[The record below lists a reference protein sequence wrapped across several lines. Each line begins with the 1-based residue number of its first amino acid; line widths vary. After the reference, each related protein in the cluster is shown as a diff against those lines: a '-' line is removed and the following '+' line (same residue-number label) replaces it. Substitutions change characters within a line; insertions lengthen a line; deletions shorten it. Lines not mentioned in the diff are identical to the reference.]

1 MSPSISW
8 ISGEAARDIDSFK
21 AGHKIW
27 VTMTRVHREA
37 QPACGQP
44 EPGSPGPLA
53 EAFSQFALI
62 LGGAVVI
69 AVSLLTL
76 HNLTDHTV
84 FTLTVPGFLLGLAL
98 VVPYIMIGRP
108 ESGKRPA
115 ASLPDTRRTRS

>member
-1 MSPSISW
+1 
-8 ISGEAARDIDSFK
+8 
-21 AGHKIW
+21 
-27 VTMTRVHREA
+27 MTRVHRESP
-37 QPACGQP
+37 PAGSRP

-69 AVSLLTL
+69 VVSLLTL